1 MPFRMVGRA
10 AWVGVLSAQGK
21 GQFSGGVDM
30 GRPVVTNGE
39 YAALRQASELPF
51 VVVSGV
57 GSMKGVLDRKNI
69 L

>member
-1 MPFRMVGRA
+1 
-10 AWVGVLSAQGK
+10 
-21 GQFSGGVDM
+21 M